1 MIGKNQ
7 YFITCTVRTNSS
19 IWFKLPSKIKR
30 FTTNDIRF
38 NACVKQT
45 EEVYVL
51 RLFEYVTHAVPGR
64 KTCQDMVYNK
74 HLFSPI
80 NNWEKTSDLNK
91 IFFSGTKSTKL
102 ELNYTTISAENK
114 HHANKNKTCR

>member
-19 IWFKLPSKIKR
+19 IWFKLLSKIKR

-38 NACVKQT
+38 NACVKQA

-51 RLFEYVTHAVPGR
+51 SLSLFEYVTHAVPGR

-74 HLFSPI
+74 HLFSLI
-80 NNWEKTSDLNK
+80 NNWEKTSGRKTFLMEWK
-91 IFFSGTKSTKL
+91 V
-102 ELNYTTISAENK
+102 
-114 HHANKNKTCR
+114 KNLS